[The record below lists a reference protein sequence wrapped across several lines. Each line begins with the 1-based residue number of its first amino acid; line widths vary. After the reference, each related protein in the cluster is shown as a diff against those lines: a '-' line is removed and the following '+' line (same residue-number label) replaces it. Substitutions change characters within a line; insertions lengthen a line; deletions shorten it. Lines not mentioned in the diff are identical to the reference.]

1 MSKTFILGVG
11 AQKGGTTWLHRQLN
25 NNSNIDLGFRK
36 EYHVFDAIE
45 DYEPI
50 TTNNNLKN
58 GFRERRIKK
67 ILDSYKQDKLGRNLG
82 MEKKKGKDRYMSL
95 ELAFI
100 DNVNNYFDYFDYL
113 YLKNDQIDAVGDIT
127 PNYALLKTK
136 TFNLIR
142 KGLEKRGFDVKVFFL
157 MRDPVERVWS
167 LARMKDRKMS
177 KDKKDR
183 FNEFRFMERAVD
195 SYFMSYKSQYE
206 KTISHLERAFD
217 PAKIF
222 YGFYENLFDTDNYQR
237 IKNFLNIPLT
247 PFDSSQIFNASP
259 KSDSIPSELNNN
271 LVKYFKPTYEFIA
284 DRHGDAV
291 KKLWQGYQYL

>member
-45 DYEPI
+45 DYELMK
-50 TTNNNLKN
+50 TNNNLKN

-67 ILDSYKQDKLGRNLG
+67 ILDSHKQDKLGRNLG
-82 MEKKKGKDRYMSL
+82 MENKKGKDRYMSL

-100 DNVNNYFDYFDYL
+100 DNVNNYFDFFDYL

-142 KGLEKRGFDVKVFFL
+142 TGL
-157 MRDPVERVWS
+157 
-167 LARMKDRKMS
+167 
-177 KDKKDR
+177 
-183 FNEFRFMERAVD
+183 
-195 SYFMSYKSQYE
+195 
-206 KTISHLERAFD
+206 
-217 PAKIF
+217 
-222 YGFYENLFDTDNYQR
+222 
-237 IKNFLNIPLT
+237 
-247 PFDSSQIFNASP
+247 
-259 KSDSIPSELNNN
+259 
-271 LVKYFKPTYEFIA
+271 
-284 DRHGDAV
+284 
-291 KKLWQGYQYL
+291 